1 MNRSVKGLLIKDFNL
16 MKSQRQ
22 FFLAVIVIGAVFC
35 VTRFSLT
42 FLTGYVTMMFS
53 FFTLSTLSYDEY
65 ENGAA
70 YLFTLPVS
78 GKDYVREKYV
88 FGFLVSILPCIVTS
102 AAAYLIE
109 TVRGGAPDLG
119 ECFLGAVAILLAA
132 VLLQAL
138 EIPIYLKF
146 GPEKGRIVRT
156 MPFFAVGIIIMLFG
170 RVSDLAGADGI
181 VLINRVRNLG
191 TGFIAAAVAGIVAAF
206 LWISYR
212 ISVGIVEK
220 KQF

>member
-1 MNRSVKGLLIKDFNL
+1 MNRSIKGLLIKDYNL
-16 MKSQRQ
+16 MKNQGQ
-22 FFLAVIVIGAVFC
+22 FFLTVILIGIMFC

-78 GKDYVREKYV
+78 RKDYVREKYV
-88 FGFLVSILPCIVTS
+88 FGFLVSILPCVVTS

-109 TVRGGAPDLG
+109 TVRGSAPDFL
-119 ECFLGAVAILLAA
+119 ECLSRAAAILVAA

-146 GPEKGRIVRT
+146 GPEKGRIVRSI
-156 MPFFAVGIIIMLFG
+156 PLAAVGVIIMLFA
-170 RVSDLAGADGI
+170 RVGDLAGADSI
-181 VLINRVRNLG
+181 VLINKVQNLG
-191 TGFIAAAVAGIVAAF
+191 AGIIAAAAAGIVAAF
-206 LWISYR
+206 LWISYQ